1 MRRAVL
7 SAYAAAQQPAAD
19 RLRGVWDRHG
29 LGLYPG
35 NWDRTC
41 ATLAACGINAVFV
54 NVMTAGSAHYA
65 SKVLQPSD
73 AFTTF
78 GDQLKAA
85 SESARRHGLE
95 FHAWVICW
103 SLQGATRDTVH
114 RLAKQDRLQT
124 SDRAAVPDWLCP
136 THPENVAHEKDAIRE
151 LVRTAPLTGV
161 HLDYIRF
168 HDSRS
173 CTCSGCRSRFEAAI
187 GRKVSNWPSDLFVAP
202 LQEEFRSWR
211 MENISRLVQDVS
223 AIVRTAQSNAVVSA
237 AVYGHYPSATA
248 SVGQDWRKWVEKR
261 WLDFICPMDY
271 TDDTARFEDYVRE
284 QVRLAGA
291 GRVFPGIGVTAAES
305 RLDAAQV
312 IDQIVSARRLGARGF
327 VLFDLNKVVLDDVL
341 PYLPFTP
348 PARPLN

>member
-1 MRRAVL
+1 
-7 SAYAAAQQPAAD
+7 
-19 RLRGVWDRHG
+19 
-29 LGLYPG
+29 
-35 NWDRTC
+35 
-41 ATLAACGINAVFV
+41 
-54 NVMTAGSAHYA
+54 
-65 SKVLQPSD
+65 
-73 AFTTF
+73 
-78 GDQLKAA
+78 
-85 SESARRHGLE
+85 
-95 FHAWVICW
+95 
-103 SLQGATRDTVH
+103 
-114 RLAKQDRLQT
+114 
-124 SDRAAVPDWLCP
+124 
-136 THPENVAHEKDAIRE
+136 
-151 LVRTAPLTGV
+151 
-161 HLDYIRF
+161 
-168 HDSRS
+168 
-173 CTCSGCRSRFEAAI
+173 
-187 GRKVSNWPSDLFVAP
+187 
-202 LQEEFRSWR
+202 

-327 VLFDLNKVVLDDVL
+327 VLFDLNKVILDDVL